1 MQIEHLFFGIVY
13 ILCGL
18 AFIFVSIPLVQR
30 KIPMNRR
37 YGFRF
42 TKSFASDDNWYRINA
57 YGGRQLIR
65 WSVVLI
71 ITGVATLLI
80 RVPGISDGAPRLLL
94 TLLPI
99 LLCTAIPIA
108 LTLRYASRLP

>member
-18 AFIFVSIPLVQR
+18 IFILVSVPLVQR
-30 KIPMNRR
+30 KIPMNRL

-42 TKSFASDDNWYRINA
+42 AKSYASDANWYRINA
-57 YGGRQLIR
+57 YGGRQMIR

-71 ITGVATLLI
+71 FAGVVTLLF
-80 RVPGISDGAPRLLL
+80 RVPGVSDGAPQLAL

-99 LLCTAIPIA
+99 LLCTIVPIA
-108 LTLRYASRLP
+108 LTLRYAGSLP